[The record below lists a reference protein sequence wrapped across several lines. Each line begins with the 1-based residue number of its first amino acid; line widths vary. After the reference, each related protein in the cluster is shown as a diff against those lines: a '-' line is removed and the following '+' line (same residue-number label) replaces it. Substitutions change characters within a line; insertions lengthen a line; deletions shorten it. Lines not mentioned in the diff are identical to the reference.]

1 VKLKTN
7 MMMDVKI
14 DGHPV
19 RVEHKTGLVD
29 VNDLLKVG
37 NLLRASKML
46 QPMTVSRIRRS
57 KDLMAFSE
65 AVRRQ
70 IDNGHYQYFDVP
82 DELIFATGKGGPG
95 TTTKAFLPVAIKIA
109 ALMDSDFEA
118 EVYRVFIEEKILHY
132 RDESGE
138 EFKALNLIID
148 SYLPGREEKDNRG
161 VYIAVAK
168 QIRAKVF
175 PDVVWDSSS
184 QGNIWNSE
192 LATAEALRRR
202 AKIEGELIS
211 TLRLELIQSFDHL
224 KQVITKL

>member
-1 VKLKTN
+1 MKLKTN
-7 MMMDVKI
+7 MIMDVKI

-37 NLLRASKML
+37 NMLRASKML
-46 QPMTVSRIRRS
+46 PPMTITRIRRN
-57 KDLMAFSE
+57 KDLQAFNE
-65 AVRRQ
+65 AVQRQ

-82 DELIFATGKGGPG
+82 DELIFATGKGGAG

-175 PDVVWDSSS
+175 PDVEWDTSV

-192 LATAEALRRR
+192 LATADALRRR

-224 KQVITKL
+224 KEVITKL

>member
-1 VKLKTN
+1 MKLKTN
-7 MMMDVKI
+7 MIMDVKI

-37 NLLRASKML
+37 NMLRASKRL
-46 QPMTVSRIRRS
+46 APMTITRIRRN

-65 AVRRQ
+65 AVQRQ
-70 IDNGHYQYFDVP
+70 IDKGYYQYFDVP
-82 DELIFATGKGGPG
+82 SELIFATGKGGAG

-175 PDVVWDSSS
+175 PDIVWDSSA

-202 AKIEGELIS
+202 SKIEGELIS
-211 TLRLELIQSFDHL
+211 TLRLELIQSFEHL
-224 KQVITKL
+224 KEVITKL

>member
-1 VKLKTN
+1 MKLKTN
-7 MMMDVKI
+7 MIMDVKI

-37 NLLRASKML
+37 NMLRASKML
-46 QPMTVSRIRRS
+46 SPMTITRIRRS
-57 KDLMAFSE
+57 KDLKAFSE
-65 AVRRQ
+65 AVQRQ

-82 DELIFATGKGGPG
+82 AELIFATGKGGAG

-148 SYLPGREEKDNRG
+148 SYLPGREDKDNRG

-175 PDVVWDSSS
+175 PDVEWDSSA

-224 KQVITKL
+224 KEVITKL

>member
-1 VKLKTN
+1 MKLKTH
-7 MMMDVKI
+7 MIMDVKI

-37 NLLRASKML
+37 NRLRASKML
-46 QPMTVSRIRRS
+46 SPMTITRIRRS
-57 KDLMAFSE
+57 KDLKAFSE
-65 AVRRQ
+65 AVQRQ

-82 DELIFATGKGGPG
+82 DELIFATGKGGAG

-148 SYLPGREEKDNRG
+148 SYLPGREDKDNRG

-175 PDVVWDSSS
+175 PDVEWDSTA

-202 AKIEGELIS
+202 AKIESELIS

-224 KQVITKL
+224 KEVITKL

>member
-1 VKLKTN
+1 MKLKTN
-7 MMMDVKI
+7 MIMDVKI

-37 NLLRASKML
+37 NMLRASKML
-46 QPMTVSRIRRS
+46 LPMTITRIRRS
-57 KDLMAFSE
+57 KDLMSFSE
-65 AVRRQ
+65 AVQRQ
-70 IDNGHYQYFDVP
+70 IDSGHYQYFDVP
-82 DELIFATGKGGPG
+82 DELIFATGKGAGS
-95 TTTKAFLPVAIKIA
+95 TTKAFLPVAIKIA

-148 SYLPGREEKDNRG
+148 SYLPGREGKDNRG

-175 PDVVWDSSS
+175 PDVAWDPSS

-202 AKIEGELIS
+202 AKIESDLIS

-224 KQVITKL
+224 KEVITKL

>member
-1 VKLKTN
+1 MKLKTN

-37 NLLRASKML
+37 NMLRASKML
-46 QPMTVSRIRRS
+46 PPMTVSRIRRS

-65 AVRRQ
+65 AVQRQ

-82 DELIFATGKGGPG
+82 NELIFATGKGGPG

-148 SYLPGREEKDNRG
+148 SYLPGREDKDNRG

-175 PDVVWDSSS
+175 PDVEWDSSS

-211 TLRLELIQSFDHL
+211 TLRLDLIQSFDHL
-224 KQVITKL
+224 KEVITKL